1 MQRRVI
7 DAMTPDP
14 LVVEGEVSVAEAA
27 RLMNRHRVGGL
38 PVVTGDRLVGLLT
51 SRDVRAAHPN
61 RLVLDAMRK
70 DPLTIPPEASLF
82 EAFERMQEAKVE
94 RLLVAR
100 EGKLVGVLT
109 KGALLYSLGASQDPL
124 TGLPRADWLRHTLE
138 SYLQGGLDPTLVFA
152 DLDRFGSLNK
162 AHGHVAAD
170 RALRALG
177 RLLGGFARTHGGEA
191 FRYAGDEFVL
201 LFPRPRSE
209 VLPLL
214 EGLRREVGALEVE
227 GLPPLAL
234 SLGVSGGRRGPG
246 RVPEN
251 PAATADDLI
260 NLASQASTRA
270 KGSPRGWAQAAAG
283 GGPGDE
289 P

>member
-1 MQRRVI
+1 MQRRVV
-7 DAMTPDP
+7 DAMTRDP
-14 LVVEGEVSVAEAA
+14 RVVEGELSVAEAA
-27 RLMNRHRVGGL
+27 RLMNQYRVGGL
-38 PVVTGDRLVGLLT
+38 PVVVGGRLVGLLT

-70 DPLTIPPEASLF
+70 DPLTISPEASLF
-82 EAFERMQEAKVE
+82 EAFERMQQVGVE
-94 RLLVAR
+94 RLLVV
-100 EGKLVGVLT
+100 EEEKLVGVLT
-109 KGALLYSLGASQDPL
+109 KGTLLYALGASQDPL
-124 TGLPRADWLRHTLE
+124 TGLARADLLRHTLE
-138 SYLQGGLDPTLVFA
+138 GYLQGGLDPTLIFA
-152 DLDRFGSLNK
+152 DLDGFGALNK

-177 RLLGGFARTHGGEA
+177 QLLGNFARTHGGEA

-214 EGLRREVGALEVE
+214 EELRREVGTLKVE
-227 GLPPLAL
+227 GLPPLSF
-234 SLGVSGGRRGPG
+234 SLGISGGQRHSG

-260 NLASQASTRA
+260 NLASQASTKA
-270 KGSPRGWAQAAAG
+270 KGSAKGWVQVAG
-283 GGPGDE
+283 KPDL
-289 P
+289 